1 MYLKKN
7 SSIPAQKQ
15 SQLSVIIVPVSFILV
30 AVILVVFGFAYYVES
45 RNRYTVEVADFNFG
59 ETQSVDMEYKTF
71 TRRLLDSVRDLIP
84 RRYMQQYDD
93 GDNFLPSPSGSISG
107 GVAESSLPYGSMS

>member
-1 MYLKKN
+1 M
-7 SSIPAQKQ
+7 
-15 SQLSVIIVPVSFILV
+15 SFILV

-71 TRRLLDSVRDLIP
+71 TRRLIDSVRDLIP
-84 RRYMQQYDD
+84 RRYIQQYDD
-93 GDNFLPSPSGSISG
+93 GGDGDFLPSPSGSVG